1 MCHSGRSKK
10 TLIKDKIGTCHFTDF
25 GLCKASLIEHLSV
38 TELPAWAW
46 ISGLPSMVTTGTGKK
61 KRKFNWTN
69 LWEVRQTL
77 IRIFRIWM
85 RMYVLSWFSVKKSKA
100 TSRYIFLS
108 RGYLFRYPLTVRKL
122 DTSVYVHLNWDTL
135 VFFTRFFV

>member
-46 ISGLPSMVTTGTGKK
+46 ISGLPSMVTTGTGK
-61 KRKFNWTN
+61 RKENSIGHFCERLDKHYNTN
-69 LWEVRQTL
+69 
-77 IRIFRIWM
+77 F
-85 RMYVLSWFSVKKSKA
+85 
-100 TSRYIFLS
+100 
-108 RGYLFRYPLTVRKL
+108 
-122 DTSVYVHLNWDTL
+122 
-135 VFFTRFFV
+135 

>member
-61 KRKFNWTN
+61 KRQFNWTN

-77 IRIFRIWM
+77 IRIFTIG
-85 RMYVLSWFSVKKSKA
+85 MYVTYFLGFQLKNQKQHLGIYFYHVDLYISLPFDSTKA
-100 TSRYIFLS
+100 RYKCL
-108 RGYLFRYPLTVRKL
+108 
-122 DTSVYVHLNWDTL
+122 HQNWDTL